1 MVALVPTV
9 LVVTSAQAIEAAK
22 RLRLAWAALAVLLSA
37 AFSAVVGLGLRKSV
51 VNVAQALSEQHANL
65 ESQVLTKSRQLQQT
79 QTQLR
84 ELMAQDHQSE
94 CSTGGVPR
102 WCRVG

>member
-37 AFSAVVGLGLRKSV
+37 AFSAVVGLGLRKFV
-51 VNVAQALSEQHANL
+51 VNVAQALSEQHANF
-65 ESQVLTKSRQLQQT
+65 ESQVLTKTR
-79 QTQLR
+79 
-84 ELMAQDHQSE
+84 
-94 CSTGGVPR
+94 
-102 WCRVG
+102 